1 MKLSHSIFQK
11 NSISEYSNEKIIE
24 GILNNS
30 NEILEYIYNSYYS
43 KIKKMVWSFRNT
55 VLQPEDIFQEGLTRV
70 VINIQNG
77 KFRGES
83 SFLTYLNSVC
93 RNVCLKELAKQQHTE
108 LSRDVEM
115 EEESENFKL
124 IHALLTLKNRLEEKC
139 KNIIDIRFNLN
150 NSANTLNEE
159 HLNKSIPFEDVARQL
174 NLSAANARQRFKRC
188 LNKLREYVMNDPE
201 IKDYYY

>member
-115 EEESENFKL
+115 EEESENFEL

-150 NSANTLNEE
+150 NSANSLNEE